1 MSAVSSSANTG
12 ASLGALFNA
21 VERRVAAVLEGAL
34 EGREVSVEDAEVLAG
49 ATGIELHALCLT
61 ADALRARQAGDVVTY
76 VVNRNINFTNVCI
89 KHCGFCAFSREHRA
103 EEGYFLDAQEIVRRA
118 AEARALGATEVCLQA
133 GLPPGLSGSYYID
146 VCKAIKSALP
156 DLHIHA
162 FSPEEVLY
170 GAVRAKTSI
179 EEYLAALKEAGLGT
193 LPGTSAEILDDE
205 VRDVIAKGRITTAQW
220 IDVITSA
227 HRLGIRTTATMMY
240 GHVETP
246 GHQVRHMDLLRRIQ
260 KETGGFTEFVPLS
273 FIHEEAPMAEDG
285 KVPGLRRGASG
296 VEVLRAHAIAR
307 LMLGETFRN
316 IQASWVKDGLKLGQW
331 LLSCGVNDLGGTL
344 INESISTS
352 AGAAHGQ
359 LVSPG
364 ELRRV
369 IREAGRV
376 PAERSTLYAIRRV
389 FDGAEPEEESPLDR
403 VKDVEGTFGSYR
415 SLVRSAAF
423 RFVRPKSGRAE
434 TDRGSERS

>member
-1 MSAVSSSANTG
+1 MNAALH
-12 ASLGALFNA
+12 ALLGTIDGPT
-21 VERRVAAVLEGAL
+21 AAVLDAAL
-34 EGREVSVEDAEVLAG
+34 EGREVSAEGALLLMN
-49 ATGIELHALCLT
+49 ATGPALHALCFT

-103 EEGYFLDAQEIVRRA
+103 EEGYFLDMDEVIRRA
-118 AEARALGATEVCLQA
+118 AEARALGATEVCIQA
-133 GLPPGLSGSYYID
+133 GLPPGLDGNYYVD
-146 VCKAIKSALP
+146 LCRALKRALP

-170 GAVRAKTSI
+170 GAVRSRTSI
-179 EEYLAALKEAGLGT
+179 AAYLTALKEAGLGT
-193 LPGTSAEILDDE
+193 LPGTSAEILDDA

-220 IDVITSA
+220 IDVVTTA

-240 GHVETP
+240 GHIETP
-246 GHQVRHMDLLRRIQ
+246 AHQVQHMDLLRRLQ
-260 KETGGFTEFVPLS
+260 KDTGGFTEFVPLS
-273 FIHEEAPMAEDG
+273 FIHQEAPMAQEQT
-285 KVPGLRRGASG
+285 VPGLRAGASG
-296 VEVLRAHAIAR
+296 VEVVRTHAVAR

-316 IQASWVKDGLKLGQW
+316 IQASWVKDGLKLSQW
-331 LLSCGVNDLGGTL
+331 LLACGVNDLGGTL

-359 LVSPG
+359 LVPPR

-376 PAERSTLYAIRRV
+376 PAERTTLYALRKV
-389 FDGAEPEEESPLDR
+389 YDGAEPEADSPLDH
-403 VKDVEGTFGSYR
+403 VKDAEAAFGSYQG
-415 SLVRSAAF
+415 LARSATF
-423 RFVRPKSGRAE
+423 RFVRPRRQAE
-434 TDRGSERS
+434 AERGSEEE

>member
-1 MSAVSSSANTG
+1 MSTQSSTDSP
-12 ASLGALFNA
+12 ASPVESLLGAID
-21 VERRVAAVLEGAL
+21 RRVAAVLEAAL
-34 EGREVSVEDAEVLAG
+34 TGREISAEEALVLTTT
-49 ATGIELHALCLT
+49 TGTALHALCLT

-76 VVNRNINFTNVCI
+76 IVNRNINFTNVCI

-103 EEGYFLDAQEIVRRA
+103 EQGYFLDIDEIVRRA

-133 GLPPGLSGSYYID
+133 GLPPGLSGSYYVD
-146 VCKAIKSALP
+146 LCRAIKKALP
-156 DLHIHA
+156 ELHIHA

-170 GAVRAKTSI
+170 GAVRSRASI
-179 EEYLAALKEAGLGT
+179 ADYLAALKEAGLGT

-205 VRDVIAKGRITTAQW
+205 VRDRIAKGRITTAQW
-220 IDVITSA
+220 IDVITTA

-246 GHQVRHMDLLRRIQ
+246 AHQVRHMDLLRSIQ
-260 KETGGFTEFVPLS
+260 KETSGFTEFVPLS
-273 FIHEEAPMAEDG
+273 FIAQEAPMAQDG
-285 KVPGLRRGASG
+285 SVPGLRAGASG
-296 VEVLRAHAIAR
+296 VEVLRTHAIAR
-307 LMLGETFRN
+307 ILLGATFRN

-359 LVSPG
+359 LVPPR

-376 PAERSTLYAIRRV
+376 PAERTTLYATRKV
-389 FDGAEPEEESPLDR
+389 YDGEEPEDVDPLDQ
-403 VKDVEGTFGSYR
+403 VKDAEATFGSYR
-415 SLVRSAAF
+415 SLTQGGSF
-423 RFVRPKSGRAE
+423 RFIRPSRRAE
-434 TDRGSERS
+434 AGRGDGEG